1 MPVKLVAGLGNP
13 GSRYEATR
21 HNLGF
26 QVVDRVAKELGV
38 TFSSMTRLSS
48 LQAVGHLGENRVV
61 LLKPLTFM
69 NLSGNAVAPARRFHG
84 VELEDLLVVSDD
96 VALPLCSIRF
106 RAKGSCGGHNGL
118 EDIER
123 ALGTDEYPRMRIG
136 VDGPTS
142 HPGGGQQKLEKFVL
156 GRLGKEDEET
166 VQGELASMA
175 EAVLLWVDRGI
186 VEAMNRFNSKKEKQ

>member
-1 MPVKLVAGLGNP
+1 MAVKLVAGLGNP
-13 GSRYEATR
+13 GARYEATR

-26 QVVDRVAKELGV
+26 RVVDRVAEELGV
-38 TFSSMTRLSS
+38 SFGSMTRLSS
-48 LQAVGHLGENRVV
+48 LQAIAHRGDHRIV

-106 RAKGSCGGHNGL
+106 RARGSSGGHNGL

-123 ALGTDEYPRMRIG
+123 ALGTDEYSRMRIG
-136 VDGPTS
+136 VDGGAGS
-142 HPGGGQQKLEKFVL
+142 QAGGQRDLEKFVL
-156 GRLGKEDEET
+156 GRFGKEDEET

-186 VEAMNRFNSKKEKQ
+186 VEAMNRFNSRKDKQ